1 MIEYFLGSYIV
12 TIAGLIGAYFWGEHV
27 HNGTGWTCV
36 FIAMVLGI
44 LEVSLSFDNA
54 VVNAMK
60 LEKMSHK
67 WRMRYLTWGILI
79 AVFGMRFLFPILVVS
94 IFAKLSMLDVAN
106 IALTNA
112 DKYAY
117 YLHQTHA
124 PIVTFGG
131 MFLIMLFLNYFFNHE
146 KEVHWIKPI
155 EYWLAHFDHIK
166 GIEVIIS
173 LFMLLATQ
181 NFVPMEQ
188 KLHVMIAGISGI
200 ITYLMIDGF
209 THYLEK
215 HEEMRLAKCPAQ
227 AVGCTG
233 LISFIY
239 LELIDASFSLDGVLG
254 AFALSKDII
263 IISIGLAIGAMFV
276 RSLTIM
282 LVEKKTLKQFLYLE
296 HGAHWAIGALA
307 CLMLISTVKEIP
319 EVVTGGIGL
328 GFIVLAFISSIVHNK
343 KMERLLAQEDSKN
356 A

>member
-1 MIEYFLGSYIV
+1 MSEYFLGSYLV
-12 TIAGLIGAYFWGEHV
+12 TLTGLIAAYLWGEHI
-27 HNGTGWTCV
+27 HSGSGFTCI
-36 FIAMVLGI
+36 FIAIVLGV
-44 LEVSLSFDNA
+44 LEISLSFDNA
-54 VVNAMK
+54 VINAMK

-67 WRMRYLTWGILI
+67 WRHRFLTWGIII

-94 IFAKLSMLDVAN
+94 IFAGLSMLQVTK
-106 IALTNA
+106 IALSDV

-131 MFLIMLFLNYFFNHE
+131 MFLAMLFFNYFFNHN
-146 KEVHWIKPI
+146 KEIHWIKPL
-155 EYWLAHFDHIK
+155 ENWLSHFDSTK
-166 GIEVIIS
+166 GIDVLLS
-173 LFMLLATQ
+173 LLMLEITQ
-181 NFVPMEQ
+181 KVVPSEQ
-188 KLHVMIAGISGI
+188 KIPVMIAGISGI
-200 ITYLMIDGF
+200 IVYLAINGF
-209 THYLEK
+209 AHHLEFQENK
-215 HEEMRLAKCPAQ
+215 RISQCVQGVA
-227 AVGCTG
+227 CTG
-233 LISFIY
+233 FVSFIY

-254 AFALSKDII
+254 AFALSNDII

-319 EVVTGGIGL
+319 EIITGGIGL
-328 GFIVLAFISSIVHNK
+328 AFIISALISSINHNNR
-343 KMERLLAQEDSKN
+343 MEKLLAKGKSTN

>member
-67 WRMRYLTWGILI
+67 WRMRFLTWGILI